1 MKRYSNTSITN
12 RYDGKR
18 VYLTTYYPVIA
29 PVDSDVSVIS
39 NEGDYLD
46 TMAFKYYGDP
56 TLWWIIAN
64 VNNLGKG
71 RMSVPPGLTLRIPTR
86 VNEIVDQFNRLNARE

>member
-1 MKRYSNTSITN
+1 MKRYSNTPVTN

-18 VYLTTYYPVIA
+18 VYSTTYYPTIIPA
-29 PVDSDVSVIS
+29 DSDVSVVS

-46 TMAFKYYGDP
+46 TLAFKYYGDP

-64 VNNLGKG
+64 PNNLGKG

-86 VNEIVDQFNRLNARE
+86 VNEIIEQFNRLNARE